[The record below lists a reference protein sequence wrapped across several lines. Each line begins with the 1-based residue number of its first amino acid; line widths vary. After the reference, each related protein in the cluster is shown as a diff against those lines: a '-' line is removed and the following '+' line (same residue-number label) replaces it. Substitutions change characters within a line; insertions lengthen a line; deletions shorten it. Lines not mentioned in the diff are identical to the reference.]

1 MGPDHPLEQLMAS
14 PAPGPGIPTRP
25 WTVAEARAAGLREMS
40 RRPPLGTYLRM
51 LWARREFALLVPL
64 GEMRQRNM
72 DTLLGGSWHVLN
84 PLFQAGIYYL
94 LFGVLLQQRAGVAN
108 YPAWL
113 IIGLFLFGL
122 TQKSVQ
128 SSARIIV
135 TKAGMLRSLNF
146 PAGILPISVN
156 LSELLAFIPAAGV
169 MLLVVTLTGERPTLL
184 WGLLLPLIVLQFVMN
199 LGLSLIVARMTV
211 HFRDLDNLLNHLLR
225 MWMYFSGVLFP
236 IDLAPEGWIREVL
249 RVNPPHTFLETARSL
264 LLDGTLDVR
273 SASLAA
279 AWAVVAIVVGVLFFH
294 RYEGRYSNAA

>member
-1 MGPDHPLEQLMAS
+1 MSGTAS
-14 PAPGPGIPTRP
+14 GAESASRP
-25 WTVAEARAAGLREMS
+25 WTADEARGVGLIELS
-40 RRPPLGTYLRM
+40 RRPPLGVYLRS

-72 DTLLGGSWHVLN
+72 DTLLGGSWHLLN

-94 LFGVLLQQRAGVAN
+94 LFGILLQQRAEVDN

-135 TKAGMLRSLNF
+135 TKAQMLRSLNF

-156 LSELLAFIPAAGV
+156 LSEILAFIPAV
-169 MLLVVTLTGERPTLL
+169 VVLLFVVVATGERPSLA
-184 WGLLLPLIVLQFVMN
+184 WVLLLPLLLLQVVMN
-199 LGLSLIVARMTV
+199 LGLSLMVARMTV
-211 HFRDLDNLLNHLLR
+211 HFRDLDNILNHLLR

-236 IDLAPEGWIREVL
+236 IDLAPEGVIRELL
-249 RVNPPHTFLETARSL
+249 RINPPHTFLATARGL

-273 SASLAA
+273 SATWAA
-279 AWAVVAIVVGVLFFH
+279 GWAIAAFVFGLLFFH
-294 RYEGRYSNAA
+294 RNEGRYSNAG

>member
-1 MGPDHPLEQLMAS
+1 MSSPESGSAQI
-14 PAPGPGIPTRP
+14 PAP
-25 WTVAEARAAGLREMS
+25 WTAAEARAAGLMQMGA
-40 RRPPLGTYLRM
+40 RPPLREYVRR
-51 LWARREFALLVPL
+51 LWERREFALLVPL

-72 DTLLGGSWHVLN
+72 DTLLGSSWHILN

-135 TKAGMLRSLNF
+135 TKAVMLRSLNF

-156 LSELLAFIPAAGV
+156 LSEMLAFIPAAGV
-169 MLLVVTLTGERPTLL
+169 MIVVVLLTGERPAWVWVLL
-184 WGLLLPLIVLQFVMN
+184 IPLVVLQFIMN
-199 LGLSLIVARMTV
+199 LGLSFIVSRMTV

-249 RVNPPHTFLETARSL
+249 RVNPPHTFLETARGL
-264 LLDGTLDVR
+264 LLDGVLDTR
-273 SASLAA
+273 SAALAA
-279 AWAVVAIVVGVLFFH
+279 GWAVLAMLVGLLFFH
-294 RYEGRYSNAA
+294 RYEGRYSNVA

>member
-1 MGPDHPLEQLMAS
+1 MPS
-14 PAPGPGIPTRP
+14 PASGPVPVTRP
-25 WTVAEARAAGLREMS
+25 WTADEARAAGLREMS
-40 RRPPLGTYLRM
+40 RRPPLGAYLRM

-84 PLFQAGIYYL
+84 PLFQAAIYYL
-94 LFGVLLQQRAGVAN
+94 LFGVLLQQRAGVEN

-156 LSELLAFIPAAGV
+156 LSEMLAFIPAAGV
-169 MLLVVTLTGERPTLL
+169 MLLVVVATGESPALVWVLL
-184 WGLLLPLIVLQFVMN
+184 VPLVLLQLGMN
-199 LGLSLIVARMTV
+199 LGLSLIVARLTV

-249 RVNPPHTFLETARSL
+249 RVNPPHTFLETARGL

-273 SASLAA
+273 SATFAA
-279 AWAVVAIVVGVLFFH
+279 GWAVAALVVGVLFFH